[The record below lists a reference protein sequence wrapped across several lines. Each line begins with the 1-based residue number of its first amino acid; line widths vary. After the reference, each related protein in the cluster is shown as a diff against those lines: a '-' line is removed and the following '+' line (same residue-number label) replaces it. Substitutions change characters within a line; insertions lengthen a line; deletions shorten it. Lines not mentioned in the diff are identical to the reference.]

1 MPGKMKAPPD
11 GVRLAGPPVPDSEA
25 EALATVEGAEPV
37 GIPAPRGI
45 ARSLFSVLSQPGPL
59 VREAGRLG
67 RATVRIARG
76 TDDIVPPP
84 KDKRFGD
91 PAWSANPVYRR
102 LAQEYLALSDGLNR
116 LVDEYEASGADWRE
130 VEQARFVVNAIRS

>member
-45 ARSLFSVLSQPGPL
+45 ARSLLSVLAQPGPL
-59 VREAGRLG
+59 VREAGRLS

-76 TDDIVPPP
+76 TDDIAPSPR
-84 KDKRFGD
+84 DKRFGD
-91 PAWSANPVYRR
+91 PVLTTNPIFRR
-102 LAQEYLALSDGLNR
+102 LAQKYLTLNDGLVR
-116 LVDEYEASGADWRE
+116 LVD
-130 VEQARFVVNAIRS
+130 